1 MQTCRFNE
9 LGREASDTLL
19 EELFATLYASE
30 TMLVHDW
37 NPGDLVVWD
46 NWSVQHGRP
55 SLAKVTRRYLQR
67 MSVSDVPGVEMLPDY
82 LTGLPARLGS
92 AG

>member
-1 MQTCRFNE
+1 MSSIQGLLCRSVRFQIAVDRVAVE
-9 LGREASDTLL
+9 RVRHRQRLAQHRLQVQRRAG
-19 EELFATLYASE
+19 
-30 TMLVHDW
+30 
-37 NPGDLVVWD
+37 GDAAR
-46 NWSVQHGRP
+46 H
-55 SLAKVTRRYLQR
+55 LQR